1 MSTTSTTLSDTDQRA
16 LVMLGQR
23 VRQLRQQHGMG
34 TDGLA
39 RASGVTRNDL
49 DALEAGR
56 HDADYE
62 TLIAVATGF
71 GVSAAELVRDLWPD
85 E

>member
-1 MSTTSTTLSDTDQRA
+1 MSTTSTTLSDTEQRA

-23 VRQLRQQHGMG
+23 VRQLRQQHGM
-34 TDGLA
+34 TIDGLA
-39 RASGVTRNDL
+39 EASGVTRSDL
-49 DALEAGR
+49 DALEGGR

-62 TLIAVATGF
+62 TLIAVAEGL
-71 GVSAAELVRDLWPD
+71 GVSAAELVCELWPN

>member
-1 MSTTSTTLSDTDQRA
+1 MNATSTTLSDADQCA
-16 LVMLGQR
+16 LVMLGQP
-23 VRQLRQQHGMG
+23 VCQLRQQHGMS
-34 TDGLA
+34 THGLA
-39 RASGVTRNDL
+39 EVSGVTRKDL

-62 TLIAVATGF
+62 TLITVADGL
-71 GVSAAELVRDLWPD
+71 GVQAAELVSDLWAN

>member
-1 MSTTSTTLSDTDQRA
+1 MNATSTTLSDADQRA

-23 VRQLRQQHGMG
+23 VCQLRQQHGMSI
-34 TDGLA
+34 DGLA
-39 RASGVTRNDL
+39 EASGVTRKDL

-62 TLIAVATGF
+62 TLIAVADGL
-71 GVSAAELVRDLWPD
+71 GVQAAELVSDLCPD

>member
-23 VRQLRQQHGMG
+23 VRQLRQQHGMSI
-34 TDGLA
+34 DGLA
-39 RASGVTRNDL
+39 KTSGVTRNDL
-49 DALEAGR
+49 DVLETGR
-56 HDADYE
+56 HDADHE
-62 TLIAVATGF
+62 TLIAVAG
-71 GVSAAELVRDLWPD
+71 GLRVSAAELVNEVRPD